1 MPNWLHVERGEAPLI
16 VSIPH
21 AGQELLPEMERQVVS
36 AWLARKDTDWYLE
49 RLYDFA
55 PELGATIVR
64 TALSRTV
71 IDMNR
76 DPSGQSLY
84 PGQAST
90 ELCPTTTFDGEPLY
104 RAGNGPNA
112 AEIARRRRAFF
123 EPYHAL
129 LQAEIARLRSQ
140 HSKIVLFEA
149 HSIRSVIPRLFEG
162 VLPDFNIGTNSGD
175 SCDTALTAT
184 VEAIS
189 DATGF
194 SRVSNGRFKGGWTTR
209 HYGKPAE
216 GVHAIQ
222 LELACRCYVHEPN
235 EEHWASNTQYSRDNW
250 PPPYDE
256 EHAAPIRE
264 ALYRILRAC
273 IRFASTP

>member
-1 MPNWLHVERGEAPLI
+1 MPNSLHIERGDAPLI

-36 AWLARKDTDWYLE
+36 PWLARKDTDWYVE

-64 TALSRTV
+64 TAMSRTV

-84 PGQAST
+84 PGQATT

-104 RAGNGPNA
+104 RTGNGPNTP
-112 AEIARRRRAFF
+112 EIARRRRAFF
-123 EPYHAL
+123 EPYHAA
-129 LQAEIARLRSQ
+129 LQAEIARLHAH

-149 HSIRSVIPRLFEG
+149 HSIRSIIPRLFEG
-162 VLPDFNIGTNSGD
+162 VLPDFNIGSNSGE

-184 VEAIS
+184 VEAIC

-209 HYGKPAE
+209 RYGKPDE

-222 LELACRCYVHEPN
+222 LELACRCYMHEPN
-235 EEHWASNTQYSRDNW
+235 EEHWASGTQYDRDNW
-250 PPPYDE
+250 PSPYDE

>member
-1 MPNWLHVERGEAPLI
+1 MPNWLHLEKGEEPLI

-36 AWLARKDTDWYLE
+36 QWLARKDTDWYVE
-49 RLYDFA
+49 SLYDFA
-55 PELGATIVR
+55 PELGATVVR
-64 TALSRTV
+64 TAMSRSV
-71 IDMNR
+71 VDVNR
-76 DPSGQSLY
+76 DPSGASLY
-84 PGQAST
+84 PGKATT

-104 RAGNGPNA
+104 RAGNAPNT
-112 AEIARRRRAFF
+112 AEIARRRRAFYD
-123 EPYHAL
+123 PYHAV
-129 LQAEIARLRSQ
+129 LQAEIARLRAL

-149 HSIRSVIPRLFEG
+149 HSIRSMIPRLFEG

-175 SCDTALTAT
+175 SCETGLTAT
-184 VEAIS
+184 VEAIC

-194 SRVSNGRFKGGWTTR
+194 RRVSNGRFKGGWITR
-209 HYGKPAE
+209 HYGNPSE

-235 EEHWASNTQYSRDNW
+235 EEHWASTTQYNRDNW
-250 PPPYDE
+250 PPPYED

-273 IRFASTP
+273 TRFATER